1 MDESA
6 SGMIRLVD
14 GLRRHPVLVVAG
26 VVATAV
32 AALVSF
38 TGNVRELFGMFE
50 RPEVVA
56 IDGRWVSEEL
66 ANPFDANHHFRLVF
80 DLHRQGAAV
89 VGNLA
94 QRRPDGRTTDPQG
107 ILEATL
113 DGRTLSF
120 HTREQALVGSETVS
134 FRDLYL
140 GVVEDD
146 GIRFTLSSDRPWGF
160 PTQTFLATRE

>member
-6 SGMIRLVD
+6 SGMTRLVD
-14 GLRRHPVLVVAG
+14 GLRRHPVMIIAG
-26 VVATAV
+26 VVATVV

-66 ANPFDANHHFRLVF
+66 ANPFDANHRYRLVL
-80 DLHRQGAAV
+80 DLQLQGNTV

-94 QRRPDGRTTDPQG
+94 ERRADGRTTDSQG

-120 HTREQALVGSETVS
+120 HTREQSLVGSDTVS
-134 FRDLYL
+134 YRDLYL
-140 GVVEDD
+140 GVVEED

>member
-6 SGMIRLVD
+6 SGMTRLVD
-14 GLRRHPVLVVAG
+14 GLRRNPVMVIAG
-26 VVATAV
+26 VVVTAV
-32 AALVSF
+32 ATLASF
-38 TGNVRELFGMFE
+38 TGNLRDLLGMFE

-66 ANPFDANHHFRLVF
+66 TNPFDENHRYRLIL
-80 DLHRQGAAV
+80 DLQRQGDAV

-94 QRRPDGRTTDPQG
+94 ERRTDGRTTLAEG
-107 ILEATL
+107 ILDATL

-120 HTREQALVGSETVS
+120 HTREQSLVGSETVS
-134 FRDLYL
+134 YRDLYL
-140 GVVEDD
+140 GVVEED

>member
-1 MDESA
+1 MNESA
-6 SGMIRLVD
+6 SGTTRLVD
-14 GLRRHPVLVVAG
+14 GLRRHPVMVVAG
-26 VVATAV
+26 VVTAVV

-38 TGNVRELFGMFE
+38 TGDVRELFGMFE
-50 RPEVVA
+50 RPEVVT

-66 ANPFDANHHFRLVF
+66 ANPFDANHRYRLVL
-80 DLHRQGAAV
+80 DLQRHGEAV

-94 QRRPDGRTTDPQG
+94 QQRADGRTTDPQG

-120 HTREQALVGSETVS
+120 HTLEQALVGSETVS

-140 GVVEDD
+140 GVIEDD
-146 GIRFTLSSDRPWGF
+146 GIRFTLTSDRPWGF